1 MVRKNKHLPEEM
13 YREIISYLL
22 PKHLLATKEVKNYN
36 KVVADIPGFETA
48 PPPQRVIS
56 SATNKF
62 RIVRFI
68 YRLKKKLQLYSN
80 RNIIIVFLP
89 YEEETLYTLA
99 EQYNIYHLLQNN
111 QEPRNK
117 KNKQFLE
124 RAKYGW

>member
-36 KVVADIPGFETA
+36 KVVADIPGFEAA

-111 QEPRNK
+111 QEQRNK
-117 KNKQFLE
+117 KNKTFIE